1 MTDNVSLL
9 RAAAHPMNTD
19 GVTATVPT
27 LQYSAEKC
35 EFPLHIGLFF
45 DGTGNNQDWAGP
57 DYAGGTQLQRMKD
70 SNVAR
75 LFRAYPNARLRGY
88 YPRYIP
94 GVGTPFADIGEDIA
108 RDMLG
113 MGFGAGGESRVVFGL
128 LHVLNSMRSSLDNGD
143 IPMVQPEAVKALC
156 SNCWL
161 PLQTGTGENDNPLS
175 LSDQFVLDEVGMKDR
190 GGLLMMNG
198 FTYRTQFLK
207 TQFSQLAQKIS
218 ETSHPKPVEV
228 FIDVFG
234 FSRGAA
240 QARVFCNWLDECFEG
255 NTLAGV
261 TAHIRFLGIFDTV
274 AAVGLGPAAGRWAN
288 GHNGWGEPENL
299 RISQRVRHCE
309 HYVAMHEQRDS
320 FPLEDVQ
327 TPGDAM
333 PPNCRQFRFPGMHSD
348 LGGAYLPNEQGKN
361 GGADNSK
368 LSQISLNMMYEAARA
383 ARVPVDIEIATET
396 TERWSPFAV
405 SEKLLSD
412 YHSFIKANGSA
423 TRQIADCL
431 IDILAWRFRFRDSYG
446 TLPFVQRAT
455 QTEQSDL
462 LGAHNVFL
470 KDIREIE
477 DAEHRVYYAREG
489 VATSKLS
496 LSGQIFRQSAAENH
510 LTQAHEAHAS
520 IPRDRR
526 HIYELVRTR
535 KLSPV
540 ELDFFSEYCHDS
552 FAGFKPFDNWPGRAL
567 SRNAPWESGGY
578 LKFRTRYAGESLR
591 LALLKSISE
600 ASSAEV

>member
-1 MTDNVSLL
+1 
-9 RAAAHPMNTD
+9 
-19 GVTATVPT
+19 
-27 LQYSAEKC
+27 
-35 EFPLHIGLFF
+35 
-45 DGTGNNQDWAGP
+45 
-57 DYAGGTQLQRMKD
+57 MKD
-70 SNVAR
+70 
-75 LFRAYPNARLRGY
+75 
-88 YPRYIP
+88 
-94 GVGTPFADIGEDIA
+94 
-108 RDMLG
+108 
-113 MGFGAGGESRVVFGL
+113 
-128 LHVLNSMRSSLDNGD
+128 
-143 IPMVQPEAVKALC
+143 Q
-156 SNCWL
+156 
-161 PLQTGTGENDNPLS
+161 
-175 LSDQFVLDEVGMKDR
+175 
-190 GGLLMMNG
+190 GGLLTMNG
-198 FTYRTQFLK
+198 FTYRTKFLK
-207 TQFSQLAQKIS
+207 AQFVQLAQKIS
-218 ETSHPKPVEV
+218 DTQHPKLVEV

-255 NTLAGV
+255 DTLAGV
-261 TAHIRFLGIFDTV
+261 TSHIRFLGIFDTV

-288 GHNGWGEPENL
+288 GHNAWGEPKNL
-299 RISQRVRHCE
+299 RISPRVRHCE
-309 HYVAMHEQRDS
+309 HYVAMHEQRES

-327 TPGDAM
+327 GPGDAM

-348 LGGAYLPNEQGKN
+348 LGGGYLPDEQGKN
-361 GGADNSK
+361 ERTDNSK
-368 LSQISLNMMYEAARA
+368 LSQIPLNMMYDAACA
-383 ARVPVDIEIATET
+383 ALVPLKQELALDAKVKWDPFEI
-396 TERWSPFAV
+396 
-405 SEKLLSD
+405 SEKLAAA
-412 YHSFIKANGSA
+412 YRTFIKANGTT

-446 TLPFVQRAT
+446 TLPFVQQAT

-470 KDIREIE
+470 KDIREID